1 MNEFD
6 LLNHNKNIISAK
18 MPFVPDTAL
27 VLGSGLGGLIRE
39 EDIIFSITYG
49 ELEGMPVSTVDGH
62 NGQFIFARLG
72 GVNVVAMQGR
82 VHLYEGYTAQEVV
95 RPIRL
100 MGMLGAKNLIL
111 TNAAGGINKT
121 FSCGDLMLITDHIS
135 SFVSSPLIG
144 ENCALLGTRFPDM
157 SEAYSEKLRSI
168 ALKSAER
175 LGIELKQGVYV
186 QVTGPNYETPA
197 EIKMY
202 SLLGADA
209 VGMSTAVEAM
219 AAVHM
224 GMSVC
229 GISLITNA
237 AAGISGKPLS
247 HDEVKQE
254 ADKAADKMSCLVT
267 DIISNLGEIYD

>member
-6 LLNHNKNIISAK
+6 LLTKNIKIIASE

-39 EDIIFSITYG
+39 EDIIFSISYG
-49 ELEGMPVSTVDGH
+49 ELDGMPVSTVDGH
-62 NGQFIFARLG
+62 NGRFIFTMLG
-72 GVNVVAMQGR
+72 GVNAVAMQGR
-82 VHLYEGYTAQEVV
+82 VHLYEGYTAQEIV

-100 MGMLGAKNLIL
+100 MGMLGAKKLIL
-111 TNAAGGINKT
+111 TNAAGGINKS

-144 ENCALLGTRFPDM
+144 ENLDLLGTRFPDM
-157 SEAYSEKLRSI
+157 SEVYSKRLRSI
-168 ALKSAER
+168 ALKSAEK

-186 QVTGPNYETPA
+186 QTTGPNYETPA

-254 ADKAADKMSCLVT
+254 ADKAADRLSSLVAT
-267 DIISNLGEIYD
+267 IVNNISNY

>member
-6 LLNHNKNIISAK
+6 LLNNNKNIISAK

-62 NGQFIFARLG
+62 NGQFIFAKLG

-135 SFVSSPLIG
+135 SFVSSPLVG

-157 SEAYSEKLRSI
+157 SEAYSGKLRSI

>member
-6 LLNHNKNIISAK
+6 LLNNNKNIISAK

-82 VHLYEGYTAQEVV
+82 VHLYEGYTAKEVV

-135 SFVSSPLIG
+135 SVVSSPLIG

-157 SEAYSEKLRSI
+157 SEAYSGKLRSV

>member
-1 MNEFD
+1 MNEQVI
-6 LLNHNKNIISAK
+6 LSKNCKLIAGK
-18 MPFVPDTAL
+18 MPFAPKTAL
-27 VLGSGLGGLIRE
+27 VLGSGLGGLIKE
-39 EDIIFSITYG
+39 NDIKFSIGYDK
-49 ELEGMPVSTVDGH
+49 LEGMPVSTVDGH
-62 NGQFIFARLG
+62 NGRFVFARLG
-72 GVNVVAMQGR
+72 GVPVVAMQGR

-100 MGMLGAKNLIL
+100 MGMLGANKLIL
-111 TNAAGGINKT
+111 TNAVGGINKA
-121 FSCGDLMLITDHIS
+121 FSCGDLMIITDHIS
-135 SFVSSPLIG
+135 SFVPSPLIG
-144 ENCALLGTRFPDM
+144 ENCDFLGTRFPDM
-157 SEAYSEKLRSI
+157 SEVYSKNLRAV
-168 ALKSAER
+168 ALSSAEN
-175 LGIELKQGVYV
+175 LGLKLKQGVFV
-186 QVTGPNYETPA
+186 QTTGPNYETPA

-237 AAGISGKPLS
+237 AAGISDKPLS
-247 HDEVKQE
+247 HSEVKLE
-254 ADKAADKMSCLVT
+254 ADKAAQKLSNLII

>member
-6 LLNHNKNIISAK
+6 LLTKNIKIIASE

-39 EDIIFSITYG
+39 EDIIFSISYG
-49 ELEGMPVSTVDGH
+49 ELDGMPVSTVDGH
-62 NGQFIFARLG
+62 NGRFIFTMLG
-72 GVNVVAMQGR
+72 GVNAVAMQGR
-82 VHLYEGYTAQEVV
+82 VHLYEGYTAQEIV

-100 MGMLGAKNLIL
+100 MGMLGAKKLIL
-111 TNAAGGINKT
+111 TNAAGGINKS

-144 ENCALLGTRFPDM
+144 ENLDLLGTRFPDM
-157 SEAYSEKLRSI
+157 SEVYSKRLRSI
-168 ALKSAER
+168 ALKSAEK

-186 QVTGPNYETPA
+186 QTTGPNYETPA

-254 ADKAADKMSCLVT
+254 ADKAADKLSCLVT

>member
-6 LLNHNKNIISAK
+6 LLNNNKNIISAK

-62 NGQFIFARLG
+62 NGQFIFAKLG

-135 SFVSSPLIG
+135 SFVSSPLVG

-157 SEAYSEKLRSI
+157 SEAYSGKLRSI

-224 GMSVC
+224 RMSVC

-254 ADKAADKMSCLVT
+254 ADKAADKLSCLVT

>member
-6 LLNHNKNIISAK
+6 LLNNNKNIISAK

-100 MGMLGAKNLIL
+100 MSMLGAKNLIL

-135 SFVSSPLIG
+135 SFVNSPLIG

-157 SEAYSEKLRSI
+157 SEVYSEKLRSV

-224 GMSVC
+224 RMSVC
-229 GISLITNA
+229 GISLITNS

-254 ADKAADKMSCLVT
+254 ADKAADKLSCLVT

>member
-6 LLNHNKNIISAK
+6 LLNNNKNIISAK

-62 NGQFIFARLG
+62 NGQFIFAKLG

-186 QVTGPNYETPA
+186 QVTGPNYETPT

-224 GMSVC
+224 RMSVC

-254 ADKAADKMSCLVT
+254 ADKAADKLSCLVT

>member
-6 LLNHNKNIISAK
+6 LLNNNKNIISAK

-135 SFVSSPLIG
+135 SFVSSPLVG

-157 SEAYSEKLRSI
+157 SEAYSGKLRSI

-254 ADKAADKMSCLVT
+254 ADKAADKLSCLVT

>member
-6 LLNHNKNIISAK
+6 LLTKNIKIIASE

-39 EDIIFSITYG
+39 EDIIFSISYG
-49 ELEGMPVSTVDGH
+49 ELDGMPVSTVDGH
-62 NGQFIFARLG
+62 NGRFIFAMLG

-157 SEAYSEKLRSI
+157 SEAYSGKLRSI

-254 ADKAADKMSCLVT
+254 ADKAADRLSSLVAT
-267 DIISNLGEIYD
+267 IVNNISNY

>member
-6 LLNHNKNIISAK
+6 LLNNNKNIISAK

-62 NGQFIFARLG
+62 NGQFIFAKLG

-82 VHLYEGYTAQEVV
+82 VHLYEGYTAKEVV

-157 SEAYSEKLRSI
+157 SEVYSEKLRSI
-168 ALKSAER
+168 ALKSAKR